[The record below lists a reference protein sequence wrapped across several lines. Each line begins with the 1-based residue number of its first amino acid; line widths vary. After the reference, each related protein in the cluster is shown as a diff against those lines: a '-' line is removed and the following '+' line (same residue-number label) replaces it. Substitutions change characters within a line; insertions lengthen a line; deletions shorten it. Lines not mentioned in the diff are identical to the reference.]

1 MPAGW
6 LADAV
11 LIAHVLFVLFVV
23 GGFALILAGARRW
36 DWVRNRAF
44 RTAHLAAIAFV
55 AAEAVLGV
63 TCPLTRWEDIL
74 RATGREERSF
84 IGRWLAWLLY
94 YDLPEWIFAVAYC
107 AFAAAVIW
115 TWRAIPPRPQRAIIS
130 PRPGASTDPR

>member
-1 MPAGW
+1 MSAPS

-23 GGFALILAGARRW
+23 GGFALILAGAR
-36 DWVRNRAF
+36 
-44 RTAHLAAIAFV
+44 
-55 AAEAVLGV
+55 LGI

-94 YDLPEWIFAVAYC
+94 YDLPEWVFAIAYC

-115 TWRAIPPRPQRAIIS
+115 TWRAIPPRPW
-130 PRPGASTDPR
+130 RPSTSAE